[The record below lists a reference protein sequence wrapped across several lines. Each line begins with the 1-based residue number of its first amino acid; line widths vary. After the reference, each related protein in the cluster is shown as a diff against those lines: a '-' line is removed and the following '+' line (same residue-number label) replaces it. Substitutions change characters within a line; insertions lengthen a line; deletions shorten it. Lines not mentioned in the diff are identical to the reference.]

1 MYNASK
7 TELDISYLCKSMVFV
22 HAPYTQGWRAVLL
35 IGGRGLWQATT
46 FHITMRAS
54 LMSHSAFCLLI

>member
-22 HAPYTQGWRAVLL
+22 HGPYTQGGRAVLL
-35 IGGRGLWQATT
+35 IGAE
-46 FHITMRAS
+46 A
-54 LMSHSAFCLLI
+54 